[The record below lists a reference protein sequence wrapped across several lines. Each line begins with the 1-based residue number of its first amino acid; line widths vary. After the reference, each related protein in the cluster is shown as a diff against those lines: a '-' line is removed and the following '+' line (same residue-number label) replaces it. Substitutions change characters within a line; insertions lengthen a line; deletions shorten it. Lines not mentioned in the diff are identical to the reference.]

1 MTKSSPY
8 YRMTQ
13 SALRAI
19 EGMVGQGLHP
29 KEVAK
34 VVVDAIDNPK
44 PKLRYVVGK
53 DTEELIENGKNLSE
67 EELFQTISQI
77 L

>member
-1 MTKSSPY
+1 
-8 YRMTQ
+8 MTQ

-19 EGMVGQGLHP
+19 EGMVDQGLHP

-44 PKLRYVVGK
+44 PKLKYVVGK
-53 DTEELIENGKNLSE
+53 DTEEHIENGKNLSE